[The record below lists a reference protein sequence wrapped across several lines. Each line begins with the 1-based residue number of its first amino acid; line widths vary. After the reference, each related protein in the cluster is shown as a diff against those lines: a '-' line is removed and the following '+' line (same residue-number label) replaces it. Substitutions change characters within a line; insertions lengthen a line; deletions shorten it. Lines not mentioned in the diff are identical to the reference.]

1 MQGFCM
7 EVSKENM
14 DLIEKIRN
22 YRGCREVQETLEFEN
37 EALTR
42 ENEELKQ
49 AFKDLKTEHI
59 NQEKLLKDVADLKKD
74 KESLKKAIED
84 EKNKFNFLVTT
95 PDSTSTVYG
104 EIRNSLSKA
113 KKEVLV
119 CSPWITYLVEEFQ
132 GFQGRVDLKVVTNFR
147 KEDIENKITDPDK
160 LRVLRGLGAEVRY
173 NNDVHAKILV
183 IDSRVAIIS
192 SANLTKKGL
201 RVNYEAGVKINDHN
215 SVGMA
220 KEFFKG
226 IWDNSS
232 PLTEDMIENLGD
244 N

>member
-1 MQGFCM
+1 M

-37 EALTR
+37 EALSR

-74 KESLKKAIED
+74 KESLKKVIED

-95 PDSTSTVYG
+95 PDSTSTTVYG

-113 KKEVLV
+113 KDEVMV
-119 CSPWITYLVEEFQ
+119 CSPWITYLVDEFQ
-132 GFQGRVDLKVVTNFR
+132 DFNGRVDLKVVTNFR
-147 KEDIENKITDPDK
+147 KEDIKRGITDPDK
-160 LRVLRGLGAEVRY
+160 LRVLHGLGAEVRY

-183 IDSRVAIIS
+183 IDSRAAIIS

-232 PLTEDMIENLGD
+232 PLTEDMIEDLGD